1 MGAVFSEP
9 ITGGTPT
16 LLASLDGTDG
26 SSPTAGLILSGNTLY
41 GTAIE
46 GGVGSEDGIANNGTV
61 FSVPSGGGTPT
72 VLTNFNFV
80 DGSGPEA
87 ALTLSGSTLYGT
99 TYSGGY
105 GYGEVFSL
113 PLSGGTPT
121 VLTSFNGTVNALGG
135 INPSSGLIISG
146 NKLYGTAGGGP
157 NGGGEIF
164 SLPIT
169 GGTPTILTSFI
180 DSTEGQEPGGLVLSG
195 NTFYGTTIYGA
206 TQSGNPFSSLY
217 GEIFSVPVTGGTPT
231 VLISFDT
238 ATGDDFAS
246 GTLID
251 VGGNL
256 YDTTHYGGP
265 GEAIDG
271 TVFEFTPPST
281 TLAAPTDVTASQG
294 TPTHHVAI
302 TWAAVSGAASYQVYR
317 STDNNFSDAIKIAGG
332 ITGDSYNDATTI
344 PATLYYYWV
353 CARNSQMIGPA
364 SASASGY
371 IPLAAPTGVSA
382 TTNLAHHVA
391 VTWNPV
397 AGAASYQV
405 FRSTTDD
412 FSTAVRIATGLTATF
427 FNDTTAVLGDS
438 YFYWVRA
445 KNTVSVGLPSTSV
458 VGSLG

>member
-157 NGGGEIF
+157 QRRWRNIFAANYRWYADYSNVLYRQHRRPRTGRPGPLRKHILWNDHLRRHPIGE
-164 SLPIT
+164 SL
-169 GGTPTILTSFI
+169 L
-180 DSTEGQEPGGLVLSG
+180 
-195 NTFYGTTIYGA
+195 
-206 TQSGNPFSSLY
+206 
-217 GEIFSVPVTGGTPT
+217 
-231 VLISFDT
+231 
-238 ATGDDFAS
+238 
-246 GTLID
+246 
-251 VGGNL
+251 
-256 YDTTHYGGP
+256 
-265 GEAIDG
+265 
-271 TVFEFTPPST
+271 
-281 TLAAPTDVTASQG
+281 
-294 TPTHHVAI
+294 
-302 TWAAVSGAASYQVYR
+302 
-317 STDNNFSDAIKIAGG
+317 
-332 ITGDSYNDATTI
+332 
-344 PATLYYYWV
+344 
-353 CARNSQMIGPA
+353 
-364 SASASGY
+364 
-371 IPLAAPTGVSA
+371 IPL
-382 TTNLAHHVA
+382 
-391 VTWNPV
+391 W
-397 AGAASYQV
+397 
-405 FRSTTDD
+405 
-412 FSTAVRIATGLTATF
+412 
-427 FNDTTAVLGDS
+427 
-438 YFYWVRA
+438 
-445 KNTVSVGLPSTSV
+445 
-458 VGSLG
+458 